1 MGGREGEW
9 EGCLIK
15 NKTASAAD
23 GISVVA
29 GIEQRL
35 ALCHRRSGVLAVSWP
50 AAAMYLTVLYPCHA
64 PTGQPATAVASS
76 ARSPTSECL
85 FLGGDGICAAAAA
98 AATAA
103 AASSARSPT
112 FASSSAVDGGIC
124 ADAFSSSVPAVA
136 AAAASVP
143 SCYGWRVARE
153 GWARDSAVTEKGGR
167 RGVGGDQR
175 TTEEMDA
182 KKELC

>member
-1 MGGREGEW
+1 
-9 EGCLIK
+9 
-15 NKTASAAD
+15 
-23 GISVVA
+23 
-29 GIEQRL
+29 
-35 ALCHRRSGVLAVSWP
+35 
-50 AAAMYLTVLYPCHA
+50 
-64 PTGQPATAVASS
+64 
-76 ARSPTSECL
+76 
-85 FLGGDGICAAAAA
+85 
-98 AATAA
+98 
-103 AASSARSPT
+103 
-112 FASSSAVDGGIC
+112 VDGGIC

-143 SCYGWRVARE
+143 SCYGWRVAGQ